1 MTDRRNF
8 LLGAAALGTLG
19 HPLGALA
26 QANLELASIIC
37 GFPPGGTSDAIS
49 RRIADKLRG
58 GYATNVVVDNKPGA
72 GGQIGV
78 TTLRD
83 SPADG
88 SAMLLTPSS
97 MLSIYPFVYKNL
109 PYKPLED
116 VQPVSLACY
125 FNHAFGV
132 GPAVPES
139 VKTVKDF
146 LAWAKANPDQG
157 QLRLARRGLHAAP
170 DRGPAQQADGQ
181 RPEAHPLPRLGP
193 RHPGPAG
200 RADFGHVV
208 ARGRL
213 PSLRQ
218 DRQACACWPSR
229 ASTAARLC
237 PTSPPTAS
245 RASRSPCAS
254 GTACSCPARPTRQ
267 RWCAAPPPTCS
278 RHWPSPTWWPAWP
291 RSAWKC
297 SRPPPQVLGDLLK
310 ADAEEWRRLIK
321 QIGFTAE
328 SPDPF
333 PVPFNLQWRHHH
345 EQPPSIHPGLR
356 RLAPCWVRCRPR
368 QPSPRPWNRSRSSTA
383 FPAGRYGRRDQ
394 PPRG

>member
-26 QANLELASIIC
+26 QANLELARIIC

-146 LAWAKANPDQG
+146 LAWAKANPTKANYGSPGAGSMPHLIVALLNQLNGSDLKHIPYRGSAPGIQDLLGGQISAMSSPIGDYLPYLKTGKLRVLAISGINRSPFVPDVATYRQQG
-157 QLRLARRGLHAAP
+157 FPITVREWYGVFLPGKA
-170 DRGPAQQADGQ
+170 
-181 RPEAHPLPRLGP
+181 RPEVVRRAAAYLQ
-193 RHPGPAG
+193 PAL
-200 RADFGHVV
+200 AQPDLV
-208 ARGRL
+208 ASMAQVGMEVQ
-213 PSLRQ
+213 S
-218 DRQACACWPSR
+218 
-229 ASTAARLC
+229 ST
-237 PTSPPTAS
+237 S
-245 RASRSPCAS
+245 
-254 GTACSCPARPTRQ
+254 
-267 RWCAAPPPTCS
+267 
-278 RHWPSPTWWPAWP
+278 
-291 RSAWKC
+291 
-297 SRPPPQVLGDLLK
+297 QVLGDLLK
-310 ADAEEWRRLIK
+310 ADADEWRRLIK

-328 SPDPF
+328 S
-333 PVPFNLQWRHHH
+333 
-345 EQPPSIHPGLR
+345 
-356 RLAPCWVRCRPR
+356 
-368 QPSPRPWNRSRSSTA
+368 
-383 FPAGRYGRRDQ
+383 
-394 PPRG
+394 